1 MNIIRSL
8 MELNRPIVRAKR
20 ALFGPTRPSWGEDF
34 EVIANVMRRGAP
46 FVTRLPVSIQRVI
59 MDPPA
64 RRRLRYGG
72 TFTRLDYYG
81 SPAEICEPHELEG
94 GGIIFYLHGGGY
106 AAGSVGSHRD
116 LIDRLAHH
124 SKRKVLAIEYR
135 LAPEHPFPAG
145 LEDSL
150 RAYRGLLRDGYD
162 PREIAIG
169 GDSAGG
175 GLTLAT
181 LFCLRDAGNPLPAA
195 AFLISP
201 WVDVDTSRPSIY
213 ENAEWDYVTRD
224 GLRTF
229 ARFYAPPESHREPLV
244 SPVFGDF
251 RGLPPMIV
259 HAGDIEG
266 LRDDAVAVKERADE
280 AGVECELEIFD
291 DMFHAFHVMAAICP
305 QAEPAIES
313 IARFIRA
320 RAALS
325 LDEAA
330 RAS

>member
-8 MELNRPIVRAKR
+8 MELSRPIVRVKR
-20 ALFGPTRPSWGEDF
+20 ALLGPTRPSWGEDF
-34 EVIANVMRRGAP
+34 EVIANVMRHGAP
-46 FVTRLPVSIQRVI
+46 FTTRLPIALQRII

-64 RRRLRYGG
+64 RRALRYGG
-72 TFTRLDYYG
+72 EFTRLDHYG
-81 SPAEICEPHELEG
+81 IPAELCVPRELEH

-106 AAGSVGSHRD
+106 AAGSISSHRD

-124 SKRKVLAIEYR
+124 AKRKVLAIEYR

-150 RAYRGLLRDGYD
+150 RAYRGLLRDGYA
-162 PREIAIG
+162 PEEIAIG
-169 GDSAGG
+169 GDSAGA

-181 LFCLRDAGNPLPAA
+181 LFCLRDAGNPLPGA

-201 WVDVDTSRPSIY
+201 WVDVDTSRPSIF
-213 ENAEWDYVTRD
+213 ENAAWDYVTRD
-224 GLRTF
+224 GLRAF
-229 ARFYAPPESHREPLV
+229 ARLYAPAEAHRNPLV

-251 RGLPPMIV
+251 QGLPPLLV

-266 LRDDAVAVKERADE
+266 LRDDALAVKERADE
-280 AGVECELEIFD
+280 AGVPCELRIFE
-291 DMFHAFHVMAAICP
+291 DMFHAFHVLAAICP
-305 QAEPAIES
+305 QAEPAIQD
-313 IARFIRA
+313 IARFINEN
-320 RAALS
+320 AALS
-325 LDEAA
+325 VDEAS

>member
-1 MNIIRSL
+1 MNVIRSL
-8 MELNRPIVRAKR
+8 MELSRPIVRAKR
-20 ALFGPTRPSWGEDF
+20 ALFGPTRPTWNEDF
-34 EVIANVMRRGAP
+34 EIIANVMRRGAP
-46 FVTRLPVSIQRVI
+46 FTTRLPISLQRTI

-64 RRRLRYGG
+64 RRALRYGG
-72 TFTRLDYYG
+72 EFTRLNYHG
-81 SPAEICEPHELEG
+81 IPAEICEPKEISNE
-94 GGIIFYLHGGGY
+94 GIIFYLHGGGY

-124 SKRKVLAIEYR
+124 AKRKVLAIEYR

-181 LFCLRDAGNPLPAA
+181 LFCLRDAGHPLPAA

-201 WVDVDTSRPSIY
+201 WVDVDTSRPSIF
-213 ENAEWDYVTRD
+213 ENAKWDYVTRS

-229 ARFYAPPESHREPLV
+229 ARFYAPREMHKNPFV
-244 SPVFGDF
+244 SPVYGDF
-251 RGLPPMIV
+251 SGLPPMLV
-259 HAGDIEG
+259 HAGGIEG
-266 LRDDAVAVKERADE
+266 LRDDAIAVKERADA
-280 AGVECELEIFD
+280 AGVPCELEIFE

-305 QAEPAIES
+305 QAEPAIQS
-313 IARFIRA
+313 IARFIRE
-320 RAALS
+320 RAVLS
-325 LDEAA
+325 VDEAA